1 MEKNKKKYKYF
12 INMIENYSFG
22 SICINGKTYK
32 NDVLIFDNEIKEWW
46 RERGH
51 VVQIKDLEW
60 IIGKK
65 PEILIIGT
73 GSYGLLK
80 VSKEIKDYLSYMKIE
95 TKIEKTKKACELYNE
110 LKDKRKLAA
119 AFHLTC

>member
-1 MEKNKKKYKYF
+1 
-12 INMIENYSFG
+12 MIEKYSFG

-51 VVQIKDLEW
+51 DLQIKDLEW
-60 IIGKK
+60 IIRKK

-73 GSYGLLK
+73 GSYGFLK
-80 VSKEIKDYLSYMKIE
+80 VSKEIKDYLNSLKIE
-95 TKIEKTKKACELYNE
+95 TEIEKTKKACELYNE
-110 LKDKRKLAA
+110 SKDKKRVAA

>member
-1 MEKNKKKYKYF
+1 M
-12 INMIENYSFG
+12 NMIEKYSFG
-22 SICINGKTYK
+22 SICIDGKTYK

-51 VVQIKDLEW
+51 AVQIKDLEW
-60 IIGKK
+60 IISKK

-73 GSYGLLK
+73 GSYGILK
-80 VSKEIKDYLSYMKIE
+80 VSKEIKDYLSSLKIE
-95 TKIEKTKKACELYNE
+95 TRIEKTKRACELYNE
-110 LKDKRKLAA
+110 LEGKRKLAA

>member
-1 MEKNKKKYKYF
+1 
-12 INMIENYSFG
+12 MIENYSFG

-51 VVQIKDLEW
+51 NLQIKDLEW

-65 PEILIIGT
+65 PEILIIGS

-95 TKIEKTKKACELYNE
+95 TKIEKTKNACELYNE
-110 LKDKRKLAA
+110 LKIKENLPQL
-119 AFHLTC
+119 FI

>member
-1 MEKNKKKYKYF
+1 
-12 INMIENYSFG
+12 MIENYSFG

-51 VVQIKDLEW
+51 DLQIKDLEW
-60 IIGKK
+60 IIDKK

-73 GSYGLLK
+73 GSYGILK
-80 VSKEIKDYLSYMKIE
+80 VSKEIKDHLSSMEIE